1 MGKLKNPVIGAGAL
15 TLAILTCTG
24 TDIGDFMR
32 KAAFASAGIYENAE
46 NPDETHIPSS
56 DSTSGSKSSGVS
68 EENSEKSSENSAEL
82 PSSSVISS
90 ESSVI
95 INEARGE
102 VITLNRQSTTDDVD
116 YSVYNSQDGAIYRYN
131 FGKMTGD
138 FYINLESGAQVWNNT
153 EISNETLEKAA
164 SELPEFHKTAEE
176 NSPRVLV
183 YHTHSNESF
192 LPKSDFYDE
201 EYPIRSADCSKNMIA
216 VGDALCE
223 SLAKNGVTVIHE
235 CRQHDY
241 PMFTGAYY
249 RSAETVSAL
258 LEKYPDIDIVID
270 LHRDGIV
277 QNDGSLSAPVCEV
290 NGKTAAQFMI
300 ISCCENEY
308 FDMPDYI
315 ENFKLACLLQN
326 TAEEMYPNLARPVL
340 FDYRNYN
347 QSLSRGALLIEVGS
361 HGNSLDEAVYT
372 GELLGNVIAK
382 ALEKA
387 TPD

>member
-1 MGKLKNPVIGAGAL
+1 MGKFKNLSIGAASIA
-15 TLAILTCTG
+15 LAILTCTG
-24 TDIGDFMR
+24 TDIGGFMR
-32 KAAFASAGIYENAE
+32 KAAFASAGIYENHE
-46 NPDETHIPSS
+46 NPDETHVPSS
-56 DSTSGSKSSGVS
+56 DSEGASSDVVKD
-68 EENSEKSSENSAEL
+68 NSESSSQASVEQ
-82 PSSSVISS
+82 PSSVESSS
-90 ESSVI
+90 ESSAV

-102 VITLNRQSTTDDVD
+102 VITLNRTSVADETD
-116 YSVYNSQDGAIYRYN
+116 YSVYNSHSGAIYRYN
-131 FGKMTGD
+131 IGKMTGD
-138 FYINLESGAQVWNNT
+138 FYINLKSGAQVWNNT

-164 SELPEFHKTAEE
+164 DELPEFHKNTEK

-192 LPKSDFYDE
+192 LPEASWFDE
-201 EYPIRSADCSKNMIA
+201 DYPIRSADCSKNMIA

-223 SLAKNGVTVIHE
+223 TLAKNGITVIHE

-249 RSAETVSAL
+249 RSAESVSDL

-277 QNDGSLSAPVCEV
+277 QNDGSLGAPVCEV

-300 ISCCENEY
+300 ISCCENED

-347 QSLSRGALLIEVGS
+347 QNLSKGALLIEVGS

-382 ALEKA
+382 AFQKA

>member
-1 MGKLKNPVIGAGAL
+1 MGKLKNLAIGAGAL

-24 TDIGDFMR
+24 TEIGSFMR
-32 KAAFASAGIYENAE
+32 TAAFASAGIYENAE
-46 NPDETHIPSS
+46 NPEETHIPSS
-56 DSTSGSKSSGVS
+56 DSTSVD
-68 EENSEKSSENSAEL
+68 EKIQNPSHDSVDL
-82 PSSSVISS
+82 PSSSALSS
-90 ESSVI
+90 ENAAI
-95 INEARGE
+95 INETRGE
-102 VITLNRQSTTDDVD
+102 VITLNRSTVADNTD
-116 YSVYNSQDGAIYRYN
+116 YSVYNSHSGAIYRYN

-138 FYINLESGAQVWNNT
+138 FYINLKSGAQVWNNT
-153 EISNETLEKAA
+153 EIANETLEKAA
-164 SELPEFHKTAEE
+164 EELPEFHKTTEK

-201 EYPIRSADCSKNMIA
+201 DYPIRSADCSKNMIA

-223 SLAKNGVTVIHE
+223 ALAQNGVTVIHE
-235 CRQHDY
+235 CKQHDY

-249 RSAETVSAL
+249 RSAESVSTL

-277 QNDGSLSAPVCEV
+277 QNDGSLGAPVCEV

-326 TAEEMYPNLARPVL
+326 TSEEMYPNLARPVL

-372 GELLGNVIAK
+372 GELLGNIIAK
-382 ALEKA
+382 ALQKA

>member
-1 MGKLKNPVIGAGAL
+1 MGKFKNLAIGAASIAL
-15 TLAILTCTG
+15 AVLTCTG
-24 TDIGDFMR
+24 TDVGNFMR
-32 KAAFASAGIYENAE
+32 KAAFASAGIYEKSK
-46 NPDETHIPSS
+46 NPDETHKPSS
-56 DSTSGSKSSGVS
+56 DSTSESTSSDVVD
-68 EENSEKSSENSAEL
+68 ENSENSSQASVEQSSNADSSSEK
-82 PSSSVISS
+82 
-90 ESSVI
+90 
-95 INEARGE
+95 INETRGE
-102 VITLNRQSTTDDVD
+102 VITLNRTNVVDDTD
-116 YSVYNSQDGAIYRYN
+116 YSVYNSHSGAIYRYN

-138 FYINLESGAQVWNNT
+138 FYINLKSGAQVRNNT
-153 EISNETLEKAA
+153 DIANEVLEKAA
-164 SELPEFHKTAEE
+164 DELPTFHQNTDK

-192 LPKSDFYDE
+192 LPEASWFDE
-201 EYPIRSADCSKNMIA
+201 DYPIRSSDCSRNMIA

-223 SLAKNGVTVIHE
+223 TLAANGITVIHE

-241 PMFTGAYY
+241 PMYTGAYY
-249 RSAETVSAL
+249 RSAETVSDL
-258 LEKYPDIDIVID
+258 LEKYPDVDIVID

-277 QNDGSLSAPVCEV
+277 QYDGSLGAPVCEV

-300 ISCCENEY
+300 ISCCENED

-347 QSLSRGALLIEVGS
+347 QNLSKGALLIEVGS

-382 ALEKA
+382 TFEKV
-387 TPD
+387 TQD

>member
-1 MGKLKNPVIGAGAL
+1 MGKLKNLAIGAGAL

-24 TDIGDFMR
+24 TEIGSFMR
-32 KAAFASAGIYENAE
+32 TAAFASAGIYENAE
-46 NPDETHIPSS
+46 NPEETHIPSS
-56 DSTSGSKSSGVS
+56 DSTSVD
-68 EENSEKSSENSAEL
+68 EKIQNPSQDSVDL
-82 PSSSVISS
+82 PSSSALSS
-90 ESSVI
+90 ENAAI
-95 INEARGE
+95 INETRGE
-102 VITLNRQSTTDDVD
+102 VITLNRSTVADNTD
-116 YSVYNSQDGAIYRYN
+116 YSVYNSHSGAIYRYN

-138 FYINLESGAQVWNNT
+138 FYINLKSGAQVWNNT
-153 EISNETLEKAA
+153 EIANETLEKAA
-164 SELPEFHKTAEE
+164 EELPEFHKTTEK

-201 EYPIRSADCSKNMIA
+201 DYPIRSADCSKNMIA

-223 SLAKNGVTVIHE
+223 TLAKNGVTVIHE
-235 CRQHDY
+235 CKQHDY

-249 RSAETVSAL
+249 RSAETVSAI

-347 QSLSRGALLIEVGS
+347 QSLSKGALLIEVGS

-382 ALEKA
+382 ALQKA
-387 TPD
+387 TQD

>member
-1 MGKLKNPVIGAGAL
+1 MGKFKNLTVGAAAVA
-15 TLAILTCTG
+15 LAILTCTG
-24 TDIGDFMR
+24 TDVGNFMR
-32 KAAFASAGIYENAE
+32 KVAFASAGIYEKPE
-46 NPDETHIPSS
+46 NPDETHKPSS
-56 DSTSGSKSSGVS
+56 DSGSASTDVVDDNNESSSQPSV
-68 EENSEKSSENSAEL
+68 EQ
-82 PSSSVISS
+82 PSSVEPS
-90 ESSVI
+90 ESSAI
-95 INEARGE
+95 INESRGE
-102 VITLNRQSTTDDVD
+102 VITLNRTTVADDTD
-116 YSVYNSQDGAIYRYN
+116 YSVYNSQSGAIYRYN

-138 FYINLESGAQVWNNT
+138 FYINLKSGAQVRNNT
-153 EISNETLEKAA
+153 DIANEILEKAA
-164 SELPEFHKTAEE
+164 DELPEFNKNTEK
-176 NSPRVLV
+176 NSPRVLI

-192 LPKSDFYDE
+192 LPNASWFDE
-201 EYPIRSADCSKNMIA
+201 EYPIRSADCSRNMIA

-223 SLAKNGVTVIHE
+223 ALAKNGITVIHE
-235 CRQHDY
+235 CKQHDY
-241 PMFTGAYY
+241 PMYTGAYY

-258 LEKYPDIDIVID
+258 LEQYPDIDIVID

-277 QNDGSLSAPVCEV
+277 QYDGSLGAPVCEV

-300 ISCCENEY
+300 ISCCENED

-347 QSLSRGALLIEVGS
+347 QNLSKGALLIEVGS

>member
-1 MGKLKNPVIGAGAL
+1 MGKLKNLAIGAGAV

-24 TDIGDFMR
+24 TDVGSFMR
-32 KAAFASAGIYENAE
+32 TAAFASAGIYENAE
-46 NPDETHIPSS
+46 KPEETHIPSS
-56 DSTSGSKSSGVS
+56 DSTSVD
-68 EENSEKSSENSAEL
+68 EKSKNPPENSAEL
-82 PSSSVISS
+82 SSGSVISS
-90 ESSVI
+90 DSPATVSED
-95 INEARGE
+95 RGE
-102 VITLNRQSTTDDVD
+102 VITLNRSTVADNTD

-153 EISNETLEKAA
+153 EIANETLEKAA
-164 SELPEFHKTAEE
+164 LQLPVFHKTTEK

-201 EYPIRSADCSKNMIA
+201 DYPIRSADCSKNMIA

-223 SLAKNGVTVIHE
+223 TLAKNGVTVIHE
-235 CRQHDY
+235 CKQHDY

-347 QSLSRGALLIEVGS
+347 QSLSKGALLIEVGS

-382 ALEKA
+382 ALQKA
-387 TPD
+387 TQD

>member
-1 MGKLKNPVIGAGAL
+1 MGKFKNLAIGAASIAL
-15 TLAILTCTG
+15 SILTCTENDVG
-24 TDIGDFMR
+24 NFMR
-32 KAAFASAGIYENAE
+32 KAAYASAGIYEKPE
-46 NPDETHIPSS
+46 NPDETHKPSTDSESVNSSS
-56 DSTSGSKSSGVS
+56 DVADK
-68 EENSEKSSENSAEL
+68 NSENSAQV
-82 PSSSVISS
+82 SGDQHS
-90 ESSVI
+90 ESSGMKD
-95 INEARGE
+95 ESRGE
-102 VITLNRQSTTDDVD
+102 VITLNRTSVSDDTD
-116 YSVYNSQDGAIYRYN
+116 YSVYNSHSGAIYRYN
-131 FGKMTGD
+131 IGKQTGD
-138 FYINLESGAQVWNNT
+138 FYINLKSGAQVMNNT
-153 EISNETLEKAA
+153 EIANETLEKAA
-164 SELPEFHKTAEE
+164 NELPNFHQNTEK

-192 LPKSDFYDE
+192 LPNADWFDE

-223 SLAKNGVTVIHE
+223 TLAKRGITVIHE

-249 RSAETVSAL
+249 RSAESVSAL
-258 LEKYPDIDIVID
+258 LEQYPDIDIVID

-277 QNDGSLSAPVCEV
+277 QNDGSLGAPVCEV

-300 ISCCENEY
+300 ISCCENED

-361 HGNSLDEAVYT
+361 HGNSLDEAIYT
-372 GELLGNVIAK
+372 GELLGNIIAK
-382 ALEKA
+382 AFEKA
-387 TPD
+387 TPN

>member
-1 MGKLKNPVIGAGAL
+1 MGKLKNLSIGAA
-15 TLAILTCTG
+15 TIALAIFTCTG
-24 TDIGDFMR
+24 TEIGGFMR
-32 KAAFASAGIYENAE
+32 KATFASAGIFGKTDVPEETHVPSTDSASVPEKTE
-46 NPDETHIPSS
+46 NP
-56 DSTSGSKSSGVS
+56 
-68 EENSEKSSENSAEL
+68 
-82 PSSSVISS
+82 S
-90 ESSVI
+90 ESSADLPQSSAASSEI
-95 INEARGE
+95 PEKTGE
-102 VITLNRQSTTDDVD
+102 VITLNRASVPDNAD
-116 YSVYNSQDGAIYRYN
+116 YSVYNSHSGAIYRYN

-138 FYINLESGAQVWNNT
+138 FYINLKSGAQVWNNT

-164 SELPEFHKTAEE
+164 SQLPTFHENAE

-192 LPKSDFYDE
+192 LPKQSWFDE
-201 EYPIRSADCSKNMIA
+201 EYPIRSTDCAKNMIA

-223 SLAKNGVTVIHE
+223 TLAKNGITVIHE
-235 CRQHDY
+235 CKQHDY

-249 RSAETVSAL
+249 RSAESVSTL
-258 LEKYPDIDIVID
+258 LEQYPDIDIVID

-277 QNDGSLSAPVCEV
+277 QNDGSLGAPVCEV

-300 ISCCENEY
+300 ISCCENED

-347 QSLSRGALLIEVGS
+347 QNLSKGALLIEVGS

-372 GELLGNVIAK
+372 GELLGEIIAK
-382 ALEKA
+382 AFQKA
-387 TPD
+387 TQD

>member
-1 MGKLKNPVIGAGAL
+1 MGKLKNAAIGAGAIA
-15 TLAILTCTG
+15 LAILTCTG
-24 TDIGDFMR
+24 TEIGGFMR
-32 KAAFASAGIYENAE
+32 TAAFASAGIIVKNDVPE
-46 NPDETHIPSS
+46 ETHSPSS
-56 DSTSGSKSSGVS
+56 DSKDVSSDVNS
-68 EENSEKSSENSAEL
+68 TENSEDLPTSE
-82 PSSSVISS
+82 ISEDVS
-90 ESSVI
+90 EVTLQ
-95 INEARGE
+95 NRGE
-102 VITLNRQSTTDDVD
+102 IITLNRQNTTDDAD
-116 YSVYNSQDGAIYRYN
+116 YSVYNSHSGAIYRYN
-131 FGKMTGD
+131 VGKLTGD
-138 FYINLESGAQVWNNT
+138 CYLRLQSGAQVWNNT
-153 EISNETLEKAA
+153 EIANETLEKAA
-164 SELPEFHKTAEE
+164 SELPVFHENADK
-176 NSPRVLV
+176 NSPRVLI

-192 LPKSDFYDE
+192 LPKQNWFDE

-216 VGDALCE
+216 VGDALCKALSE
-223 SLAKNGVTVIHE
+223 NGFSVIHE
-235 CRQHDY
+235 CRQHDN

-249 RSAETVSAL
+249 RSAESVSAL

-277 QNDGSLSAPVCEV
+277 QNDGSLGAPVCEV

-300 ISCCENEY
+300 ISCCENED

-347 QSLSRGALLIEVGS
+347 QNLSKGALLIEVGS

-382 ALEKA
+382 ALRKA
-387 TPD
+387 IPD

>member
-1 MGKLKNPVIGAGAL
+1 
-15 TLAILTCTG
+15 
-24 TDIGDFMR
+24 MR
-32 KAAFASAGIYENAE
+32 KAAFASAGIYEKSE
-46 NPDETHIPSS
+46 NPDETHVPSS
-56 DSTSGSKSSGVS
+56 DSTSSDVV
-68 EENSEKSSENSAEL
+68 EENSENSSQASVEQ
-82 PSSSVISS
+82 PSSADSSS
-90 ESSVI
+90 ESSTI
-95 INEARGE
+95 INETRGE
-102 VITLNRQSTTDDVD
+102 VITLNRSSAVDNTD
-116 YSVYNSQDGAIYRYN
+116 YSVYNSHSGAIYRYN

-138 FYINLESGAQVWNNT
+138 FYINLKSGAQVRNNT
-153 EISNETLEKAA
+153 DIANEVLEKAA
-164 SELPEFHKTAEE
+164 DELPTFHQNTEK

-192 LPKSDFYDE
+192 LPEASWFDE
-201 EYPIRSADCSKNMIA
+201 DYPIRSADCSRNMIA

-223 SLAKNGVTVIHE
+223 TLAANGITVIHE

-241 PMFTGAYY
+241 PMYTGAYY
-249 RSAETVSAL
+249 RSAETVSDI

-277 QNDGSLSAPVCEV
+277 QYDGSLGAPVCEV

-300 ISCCENEY
+300 ISCCENED

-347 QSLSRGALLIEVGS
+347 QNLSKGALLIEVGS
-361 HGNSLDEAVYT
+361 HGNSLDEAIYT

-382 ALEKA
+382 AFQKA

>member
-1 MGKLKNPVIGAGAL
+1 MGKLKNLAIGAGAL

-24 TDIGDFMR
+24 TEIGSFMR
-32 KAAFASAGIYENAE
+32 TAAFASAGIYENAE
-46 NPDETHIPSS
+46 NPEETHIPSS
-56 DSTSGSKSSGVS
+56 DSTSVD
-68 EENSEKSSENSAEL
+68 EKIQNPSHDSVDL
-82 PSSSVISS
+82 PSSSALSS
-90 ESSVI
+90 ENAAI
-95 INEARGE
+95 INETRGE
-102 VITLNRQSTTDDVD
+102 VITLNRSTVADNTD
-116 YSVYNSQDGAIYRYN
+116 YSVYNSHSGAIYRYN

-138 FYINLESGAQVWNNT
+138 FYINLKSGAQVWNNT
-153 EISNETLEKAA
+153 EIANETLEKAA
-164 SELPEFHKTAEE
+164 EELPEFHKTTEK

-201 EYPIRSADCSKNMIA
+201 DYPIRSADCSKNMIA

-223 SLAKNGVTVIHE
+223 ALAKNGVTVIHE

-249 RSAETVSAL
+249 RSAESVSTL

-277 QNDGSLSAPVCEV
+277 QNDGSLGAPVCEV

-300 ISCCENEY
+300 ISCCENED

-326 TAEEMYPNLARPVL
+326 TSEEMYPNLARPVL

-372 GELLGNVIAK
+372 GELLGNIIAK
-382 ALEKA
+382 ALQKA

>member
-1 MGKLKNPVIGAGAL
+1 MGKLKNLSIGAA
-15 TLAILTCTG
+15 TIALAIFTCTG
-24 TDIGDFMR
+24 TEIGGFMR
-32 KAAFASAGIYENAE
+32 KAAFASAGIFGKTDVPEETHVPSTDSASVPEKTE
-46 NPDETHIPSS
+46 NP
-56 DSTSGSKSSGVS
+56 
-68 EENSEKSSENSAEL
+68 
-82 PSSSVISS
+82 S
-90 ESSVI
+90 ESSADLPQSSAASSEI
-95 INEARGE
+95 PEKTGE
-102 VITLNRQSTTDDVD
+102 VITLNRASVPDNAD
-116 YSVYNSQDGAIYRYN
+116 YSVYNSHSGAIYRYN

-138 FYINLESGAQVWNNT
+138 FYINLKSGAQVWNNT

-164 SELPEFHKTAEE
+164 SQLPTFHENAE

-192 LPKSDFYDE
+192 LPKQSWFDE
-201 EYPIRSADCSKNMIA
+201 EYPIRSADCAKNMIA

-223 SLAKNGVTVIHE
+223 TLAKNGITVIHE
-235 CRQHDY
+235 CKQHDY

-249 RSAETVSAL
+249 RSAESVSTL
-258 LEKYPDIDIVID
+258 LEQYPDIDIVID

-277 QNDGSLSAPVCEV
+277 QNDGSLGAPVCEV

-300 ISCCENEY
+300 ISCCENED

-347 QSLSRGALLIEVGS
+347 QNLSKGALLIEVGS

-372 GELLGNVIAK
+372 GELLGQIIAK
-382 ALEKA
+382 AFQKA
-387 TPD
+387 TQD